1 VNSPREKTIVNTR
14 EVSKSRFTVATDDI
28 VAPNAR
34 DVMTKPKLKKA
45 LLLFLAGM
53 LSMHLVIAWNARR
66 LVYLGYPDFTTFYTG
81 GIIVR
86 QHLGAQ
92 LYDEQ
97 TQYRLQQQ
105 FAPGVIIRHGPLPY
119 IHPPFEALVFVPLAW
134 LSYPAAFLVWDCI
147 SVLILIAAMWVLRPH
162 VSSLNAISMPAWIFI
177 WLAFFPVFFGL
188 LQGQDI
194 FVLLLLFVLAF
205 VALKQKRDLTAGCLL
220 SLGSF
225 RFHLVAA
232 FVLMLLLQK
241 RYKAIMG
248 FIGSALLLALLS
260 VSIVGWRQTVQ
271 YPTHVWRREQSM
283 ERLGTIVPIRMA
295 NVRGLLDSAL
305 LPHTSKLASDA
316 VIAAVSLA
324 LIAWGSRR
332 WKSSSPAEF
341 DLGFSLCVVIT
352 VLVGYHTL
360 PYDLSLLLLPLTL
373 IANHLL
379 RHAKEVKQSRA
390 ILFAPM
396 LLLFFTPL
404 QAFLLMRNGRYNLM
418 AIVMLF
424 WIWAISREISRQNL
438 RTVEKSAA

>member
-1 VNSPREKTIVNTR
+1 MQGWPKRVKENGSVRRIVCERTINSPLRRCHQKSGSATPRALIVNSPKEKMMANTR
-14 EVSKSRFTVATDDI
+14 EVSKSRFTVPPDDI

-34 DVMTKPKLKKA
+34 DVMTKPKFKKA
-45 LLLFLAGM
+45 MFLFLAGM
-53 LSMHLVIAWNARR
+53 LLMHLMIAWNARR

-86 QHLGAQ
+86 EHLGAQ

-97 TQYRLQQQ
+97 TQYRVQQQ

-119 IHPPFEALVFVPLAW
+119 IHPPFEALLFVPFTW
-134 LSYPAAFLVWDCI
+134 LSYRAAFLIWDCI
-147 SVLILIAAMWVLRPH
+147 SVLILIAAMWVLRRH
-162 VSSLNAISMPAWIFI
+162 VSSLSAISMPAWIFI

-232 FVLMLLLQK
+232 FVLILLLQK

-260 VSIVGWRQTVQ
+260 VSIVGWPQAVQ
-271 YPTHVWRREQSM
+271 YPAHVWRLEQSM
-283 ERLGTIVPIRMA
+283 ERRGTIVPIPMA

-305 LPHTSKLASDA
+305 LPDTSKLASD
-316 VIAAVSLA
+316 
-324 LIAWGSRR
+324 
-332 WKSSSPAEF
+332 
-341 DLGFSLCVVIT
+341 VVVT

-360 PYDLSLLLLPLTL
+360 PYELSLLLLPLTL

-379 RHAKEVKQSRA
+379 RHAEEVKQSRV

-396 LLLFFTPL
+396 LLLFFTPP
-404 QAFLLMRNGRYNLM
+404 QAFLLMRNGHYNLM

-424 WIWAISREISRQNL
+424 WIC
-438 RTVEKSAA
+438 

>member
-1 VNSPREKTIVNTR
+1 M
-14 EVSKSRFTVATDDI
+14 ATDDI

-86 QHLGAQ
+86 QHLGTQ

-220 SLGSF
+220 SLGLF
-225 RFHLVAA
+225 RFHLVVA
-232 FVLMLLLQK
+232 FLFILLLQK
-241 RYKAIMG
+241 RYKAIIG

-404 QAFLLMRNGRYNLM
+404 QAFLLMRNGHYNLM

-424 WIWAISREISRQNL
+424 WIWAISREISCQEL
-438 RTVEKSAA
+438 RAMEKSEA

>member
-1 VNSPREKTIVNTR
+1 
-14 EVSKSRFTVATDDI
+14 
-28 VAPNAR
+28 
-34 DVMTKPKLKKA
+34 MTKPKLKKA

-248 FIGSALLLALLS
+248 FISSALLLSLLS
-260 VSIVGWRQTVQ
+260 VSMVGWRQTVQ

-404 QAFLLMRNGRYNLM
+404 QAFLLMRNGHYNLM

>member
-1 VNSPREKTIVNTR
+1 MMANTR
-14 EVSKSRFTVATDDI
+14 EVSQSRFTVPSDDI
-28 VAPNAR
+28 VAPYAC
-34 DVMTKPKLKKA
+34 DGMSKPKFKKA
-45 LLLFLAGM
+45 LLLFLAAM

-86 QHLGAQ
+86 EHLGAQ

-97 TQYRLQQQ
+97 TQYRVQQQ

-147 SVLILIAAMWVLRPH
+147 SVAILIATMWLIRPH
-162 VSSLNAISMPAWIFI
+162 VSSLNAISVPAWIFI

-205 VALKQKRDLTAGCLL
+205 VALKQERDLAAGCIL
-220 SLGSF
+220 SLGLF
-225 RFHLVAA
+225 RFHLVVA
-232 FVLMLLLQK
+232 FLFILLLQK
-241 RYKAIMG
+241 RYKAVMG

-260 VSIVGWRQTVQ
+260 IGIVGWRQAVQ
-271 YPTHVWRREQSM
+271 YPAHVWRLEQSM
-283 ERLGTIVPIRMA
+283 ERRGTIVPIRMA

-305 LPHTSKLASDA
+305 LPHTSKVASDV

-324 LIAWGSRR
+324 LIIWGSRR
-332 WKSSSPAEF
+332 WRSSSPDEF
-341 DLGFSLCVVIT
+341 DLGFALCVVIT
-352 VLVGYHTL
+352 ILVGYHTL

-379 RHAKEVKQSRA
+379 RHADEVKQSRA
-390 ILFAPM
+390 ILFVPM

-404 QAFLLMRNGRYNLM
+404 QAFLLMRNGHYNLM
-418 AIVMLF
+418 AMVMLF
-424 WIWAISREISRQNL
+424 WIWAISREISCQKL
-438 RTVEKSAA
+438 RAVEKSAT